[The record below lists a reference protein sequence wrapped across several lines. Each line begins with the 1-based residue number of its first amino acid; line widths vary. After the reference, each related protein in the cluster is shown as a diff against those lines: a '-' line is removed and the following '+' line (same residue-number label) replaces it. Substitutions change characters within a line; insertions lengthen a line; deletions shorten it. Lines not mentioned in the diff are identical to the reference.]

1 MCGGRELKAL
11 VGHRSFLVVLF
22 AILLCLP
29 SVTDPY
35 FLFVANL
42 IFIYAI
48 LALGLNV
55 LVGFAGQFALAN
67 AAMFGIG
74 AYTTGLTQVHLGFSY
89 WLALPAGGV
98 VATLVG
104 TVIALPALRI
114 SGLYLALAT
123 LAFAHFT
130 QWVLLH
136 WEEVTFGAGGF
147 HVPQVDFS
155 WLRLEPEF
163 GIYYL
168 SWLVSLG
175 LLIFA
180 WLAMRSRIGRAFV
193 AIRDSEIAAEALGID
208 LLKYKTLAFSMSGFY
223 AGIAGG
229 LYCALL
235 NFVAPEGYDLYQVVL
250 QKAMVV
256 LGGLGSVVGSVI
268 GAVFLIIAN
277 EALREFKSA
286 QEIAFGG
293 LLLVTVLFMPKGIA
307 SQLKRWLPGWEEPF
321 HVDAVLHAGA
331 AAPAASK
338 VAFLPESGGMTTQ
351 RRAADRS
358 ILSVRDVSIAFGGV
372 HALENVSTEIPAGEI
387 LGIIGPNGAG
397 KTTLVNVI
405 SGLNRSDSGRVLL
418 DGASISGLKPS
429 AIAALGIGRTFQ
441 TSQLFA
447 GLSVLENMMVG
458 LHLGCQAGLF
468 SAAFRTKAMREEEA
482 EMVARSREALRYVGM
497 EEFADR
503 PGDALSFGQQR
514 IVEIARILI
523 NRPKV
528 VLLDEP
534 AVGLDVNRVAEFDRL
549 LRRIRDEHGVTLVLI
564 EHVIRLVMGVSDRV
578 LVLNS
583 GVKIA
588 EDTPE
593 AIRRDPQV
601 IEAYLGRGID
611 AGSPAP

>member
-1 MCGGRELKAL
+1 MACGGCELNAL
-11 VGHRSFLVVLF
+11 VGHRSFLIALF
-22 AILLCLP
+22 AILAILP
-29 SVTDPY
+29 VVTNPY

-42 IFIYAI
+42 IFVYTI
-48 LALGLNV
+48 LALGLNM

-74 AYTTGLTQVHLGFSY
+74 AYTTGLTQVRLGFSY
-89 WLALPAGGV
+89 WFALPSGAV
-98 VATLVG
+98 LAALVG
-104 TVIALPALRI
+104 TLIALPALRI

-130 QWVLLH
+130 QWVFLQ
-136 WEEVTFGAGGF
+136 WEEVTYGAGGF
-147 HVPQVDFS
+147 HVPPVDFS
-155 WLRLEPEF
+155 WLGLEPEF
-163 GIYYL
+163 GVYYL

-193 AIRDSEIAAEALGID
+193 AIRDSEVAAETLGID
-208 LLKYKTLAFSMSGFY
+208 LLKYKTLAFALSGFF

-229 LYCALL
+229 LYCAML
-235 NFVAPEGYDLYQVVL
+235 NFVAPEGYDLYQVIL
-250 QKAMVV
+250 QKAMIV
-256 LGGLGSVVGSVI
+256 LGGLGSVVGSVL
-268 GAVFLIIAN
+268 GALFLVIAN
-277 EALREFKSA
+277 EVLREFKSA
-286 QEIAFGG
+286 QEIAFGAV
-293 LLLVTVLFMPKGIA
+293 LLVTVLFMPKGIA

-321 HVDAVLHAGA
+321 HIDVASRAGA
-331 AAPAASK
+331 APPE
-338 VAFLPESGGMTTQ
+338 VAFLHESG
-351 RRAADRS
+351 RAAPRPRASDKS
-358 ILSVRDVSIAFGGV
+358 ILSVQDVSIAFGGV
-372 HALENVSTEIPAGEI
+372 HALENVSAEIRPGEI
-387 LGIIGPNGAG
+387 FGIIGPNGAG

-405 SGLNRSDSGRVLL
+405 SGLNKGAAGRVSL
-418 DGASISGLKPS
+418 DGTNISGLKPS

-441 TSQLFA
+441 TSQLFP
-447 GLSVLENMMVG
+447 GLTVLENMMVG
-458 LHLGCQAGLF
+458 LHLGSGAGLF

-482 EMVARSREALRYVGM
+482 EMVARAREALRYVAM
-497 EEFADR
+497 EQFADR

-514 IVEIARILI
+514 IVEIARTLI

-534 AVGLDVNRVAEFDRL
+534 AAGLDVNRVAELDRL

-588 EDTPE
+588 EGTPE
-593 AIRRDPQV
+593 EIRRDQQV
-601 IEAYLGRGID
+601 IQAYLGRGID
-611 AGSPAP
+611 AGRSAP